1 MARTH
6 LQLGSLLL
14 DRGLEAGQAKSHLE
28 QVHYAASS
36 LSLLHISYSV
46 ATPTSSIQSAMPNLP
61 ISSYLLHLTLLS
73 FYLLICSSCTPPR
86 TSCCQAWYISQP
98 LAAIDEVK
106 FEAASLLAKAYLQ
119 VHAFYRVD
127 LCKSAETGHC
137 TALHCTALQLQVQ
150 ENNHSG
156 AVQVLA
162 AATELSPA
170 TGKLRYWKFSVKYKL
185 PKGTASTVRP

>member
-1 MARTH
+1 MA
-6 LQLGSLLL
+6 
-14 DRGLEAGQAKSHLE
+14 
-28 QVHYAASS
+28 
-36 LSLLHISYSV
+36 
-46 ATPTSSIQSAMPNLP
+46 
-61 ISSYLLHLTLLS
+61 ISSYLLHLTLLTS
-73 FYLLICSSCTPPR
+73 YLLICSSCTPPP

-119 VHAFYRVD
+119 VHTFYRVD
-127 LCKSAETGHC
+127 LCKSAEIGALHR
-137 TALHCTALQLQVQ
+137 TALNCTALQLQVQ

-170 TGKLRYWKFSVKYKL
+170 TGKL
-185 PKGTASTVRP
+185 